1 MIIDV
6 IISFIINHHY

>member
-6 IISFIINHHY
+6 F

>member
-6 IISFIINHHY
+6 FHIC

>member
-6 IISFIINHHY
+6 IP

>member
-6 IISFIINHHY
+6 

>member
-6 IISFIINHHY
+6 FASIDSQA